1 MDNSPVE
8 SQQHVITR
16 EAKGLASVSR
26 VTNQFPEFSQVKN
39 LNALIV
45 IRTVSL
51 NVCDLQNFNSTPL
64 SLPRR

>member
-16 EAKGLASVSR
+16 EDKGLAGVSQ

-39 LNALIV
+39 LNTLIV
-45 IRTVSL
+45 ITTASL
-51 NVCDLQNFNSTPL
+51 NVCNLLNFNSTPL
-64 SLPRR
+64 SLP